1 MKNKIRKSIFI
12 ILTLFIAC
20 SKQSPT
26 TLVGE
31 AIIANVAN
39 PEEGLDLEYLWE
51 FTNLPDQ
58 SSISNS
64 DIDSG
69 EDDLS
74 ITFIPD
80 VSGTYSLEVSVFQYN
95 DEISTQS
102 FHFEVL
108 DNENLVS
115 DIKDESNIS
124 ESDEILEKNDDLLYR
139 SDAPKWFESEDI
151 LEITTEME
159 NDKLLPKPQ
168 IKEDSERIIPSSPKK
183 VETKKTTKSI
193 RGQSIPYDKNR
204 FTIQIASKKELSDAK
219 QVAVDLIDAGY
230 DAYIQ
235 KALFKETNETWYR
248 IRVGSYQNKDT
259 AIAVAESLSKN
270 RPEKAW
276 VDYVRFEK

>member
-80 VSGTYSLEVSVFQYN
+80 VPGTYSLEVSVFQYN

-159 NDKLLPKPQ
+159 NDKLLPNPQ

-183 VETKKTTKSI
+183 VEPKKTTKSI

-276 VDYVRFEK
+276 VDYVRLEK

>member
-80 VSGTYSLEVSVFQYN
+80 VPGTYSLEVSVFQYN

-108 DNENLVS
+108 DNESLVS

-124 ESDEILEKNDDLLYR
+124 ESDEILAKNDDLLYR

>member
-80 VSGTYSLEVSVFQYN
+80 VPGTYSLEVSVFQYN

-115 DIKDESNIS
+115 DIKDESNIL
-124 ESDEILEKNDDLLYR
+124 ESDEILAKNDDLLYR

-276 VDYVRFEK
+276 VDYVRLEK

>member
-51 FTNLPDQ
+51 FTNLPNQ

-80 VSGTYSLEVSVFQYN
+80 VPGTYSLEVSVFQYN

-124 ESDEILEKNDDLLYR
+124 ESDEILAKNDDLLYR

-151 LEITTEME
+151 LEITTKME

-168 IKEDSERIIPSSPKK
+168 IKEDSKRIIPSSPKK

-276 VDYVRFEK
+276 VDYVRLEK

>member
-80 VSGTYSLEVSVFQYN
+80 VPGTYSLEVSVFQYN

-124 ESDEILEKNDDLLYR
+124 ESDEILAKNDDLLYR

-276 VDYVRFEK
+276 VDYVRLEK

>member
-58 SSISNS
+58 SSITNS

-80 VSGTYSLEVSVFQYN
+80 VPGTYSLEVSVFQYN

-124 ESDEILEKNDDLLYR
+124 ESDEILAKNDDLLYR

-159 NDKLLPKPQ
+159 NDKLIPKPQ

-276 VDYVRFEK
+276 VDYVRLEK

>member
-80 VSGTYSLEVSVFQYN
+80 APGTYSLEVSVFQYN

-108 DNENLVS
+108 DNESLVS

-124 ESDEILEKNDDLLYR
+124 ESDEILAKNDDLLYR

-159 NDKLLPKPQ
+159 NDKLIPKPQ

-276 VDYVRFEK
+276 VDYVRLEK

>member
-20 SKQSPT
+20 SKQSST

-64 DIDSG
+64 YIDSG

-80 VSGTYSLEVSVFQYN
+80 VAGTYSLEVSVFQYN

-102 FHFEVL
+102 FHFDVL

-124 ESDEILEKNDDLLYR
+124 ESDEILEKNDDQLYR
-139 SDAPKWFESEDI
+139 SDDPKWFES
-151 LEITTEME
+151 
-159 NDKLLPKPQ
+159 
-168 IKEDSERIIPSSPKK
+168 
-183 VETKKTTKSI
+183 
-193 RGQSIPYDKNR
+193 
-204 FTIQIASKKELSDAK
+204 
-219 QVAVDLIDAGY
+219 
-230 DAYIQ
+230 
-235 KALFKETNETWYR
+235 
-248 IRVGSYQNKDT
+248 
-259 AIAVAESLSKN
+259 
-270 RPEKAW
+270 
-276 VDYVRFEK
+276 

>member
-1 MKNKIRKSIFI
+1 M
-12 ILTLFIAC
+12 
-20 SKQSPT
+20 
-26 TLVGE
+26 
-31 AIIANVAN
+31 
-39 PEEGLDLEYLWE
+39 
-51 FTNLPDQ
+51 
-58 SSISNS
+58 
-64 DIDSG
+64 
-69 EDDLS
+69 
-74 ITFIPD
+74 
-80 VSGTYSLEVSVFQYN
+80 
-95 DEISTQS
+95 
-102 FHFEVL
+102 
-108 DNENLVS
+108 VS

-124 ESDEILEKNDDLLYR
+124 ESDEILAKNDDPLYR

-151 LEITTEME
+151 FEITTEME

-168 IKEDSERIIPSSPKK
+168 IKEYSERIIPSSPKN

-276 VDYVRFEK
+276 VDYVRLEK

>member
-80 VSGTYSLEVSVFQYN
+80 VPGTYSLEVSVFQYN

-124 ESDEILEKNDDLLYR
+124 ESDEILAKNDDLLYR

-219 QVAVDLIDAGY
+219 QVAIDLIDAGY

-276 VDYVRFEK
+276 VDYVRLEK

>member
-80 VSGTYSLEVSVFQYN
+80 VPGTYSLEVSVFQYN

-124 ESDEILEKNDDLLYR
+124 ESDEILAKNDDPLYR
-139 SDAPKWFESEDI
+139 SDGPKWFESEDI
-151 LEITTEME
+151 FEITTEME
-159 NDKLLPKPQ
+159 NDKLLPNTQ

-183 VETKKTTKSI
+183 VEIKKTTNSI

-276 VDYVRFEK
+276 VDYVRLEK

>member
-80 VSGTYSLEVSVFQYN
+80 VPGTYSLEVSVFQYN

-124 ESDEILEKNDDLLYR
+124 ESDEILAKNDDLLYR

-159 NDKLLPKPQ
+159 NDKLIPKPQ

-276 VDYVRFEK
+276 VDYVRLEK

>member
-80 VSGTYSLEVSVFQYN
+80 VPGTYSLEVSVFQYN

-124 ESDEILEKNDDLLYR
+124 ESDEILAKNDDLLYR

-151 LEITTEME
+151 LEITTKME

-276 VDYVRFEK
+276 VDYVRLEK

>member
-58 SSISNS
+58 SSITNS

-80 VSGTYSLEVSVFQYN
+80 VPGTYSLEVSVFQYN

-124 ESDEILEKNDDLLYR
+124 ESDEILAKNDALLNR

-168 IKEDSERIIPSSPKK
+168 IKKDSERIIPSSPKK

-276 VDYVRFEK
+276 VDYVRLEK

>member
-20 SKQSPT
+20 LKQSPT

-124 ESDEILEKNDDLLYR
+124 ESDEILAKNDDLLNR

-159 NDKLLPKPQ
+159 NDKLLPNPQ

-276 VDYVRFEK
+276 VDYVRLEK

>member
-80 VSGTYSLEVSVFQYN
+80 VPGTYSLEVSVFQYN

-115 DIKDESNIS
+115 DIKDESNIL
-124 ESDEILEKNDDLLYR
+124 ESDEILAKNDDLLYR

-151 LEITTEME
+151 LEIATEME
-159 NDKLLPKPQ
+159 NDKLIPKPQ

-276 VDYVRFEK
+276 VDYVRLEK

>member
-1 MKNKIRKSIFI
+1 MKNKIRKTIFSILI
-12 ILTLFIAC
+12 LFIGC
-20 SKQSPT
+20 SKQNPA

-80 VSGTYSLEVSVFQYN
+80 VPGTYSLEVSVFQYN

-124 ESDEILEKNDDLLYR
+124 ESDEILAKNDDLLNR

-168 IKEDSERIIPSSPKK
+168 IKEDSKRIIPSSPKK
-183 VETKKTTKSI
+183 VEPKKTTKSI

-276 VDYVRFEK
+276 VDYVRLEK

>member
-80 VSGTYSLEVSVFQYN
+80 VPGTYSLEVSVFQYN

-124 ESDEILEKNDDLLYR
+124 ESDEFLAKNDDLLYR
-139 SDAPKWFESEDI
+139 SNAPKWFESEDI

-270 RPEKAW
+270 RAEKAW
-276 VDYVRFEK
+276 VDYVRLEK

>member
-20 SKQSPT
+20 SKQSST

-80 VSGTYSLEVSVFQYN
+80 VPGTYSLEVSVFQYN

-124 ESDEILEKNDDLLYR
+124 ESDEILAKNDDLLYR

-168 IKEDSERIIPSSPKK
+168 IKEDSKRIIPSSPKK
-183 VETKKTTKSI
+183 VEIKKTTNSI

-276 VDYVRFEK
+276 VDYVRLEK

>member
-80 VSGTYSLEVSVFQYN
+80 VPGTYSLEVSVFQYN

-124 ESDEILEKNDDLLYR
+124 TSDEILAKNDDPLYR
-139 SDAPKWFESEDI
+139 SDAPKWFESENI
-151 LEITTEME
+151 FEITTEME

-168 IKEDSERIIPSSPKK
+168 IKEDSKRIIPSSPKK
-183 VETKKTTKSI
+183 VEIKKTTNSI

-276 VDYVRFEK
+276 VDYVRLEK

>member
-80 VSGTYSLEVSVFQYN
+80 APGTYSLEVSVFQYN

-124 ESDEILEKNDDLLYR
+124 ESDEILAKNDDLLYR

-151 LEITTEME
+151 LEITTKME

-276 VDYVRFEK
+276 VDYVRLEK

>member
-80 VSGTYSLEVSVFQYN
+80 VPGTYSLEVSVFQYN

-124 ESDEILEKNDDLLYR
+124 ESDEILAKNDDLLYR

-159 NDKLLPKPQ
+159 NDKLLPNPQ
-168 IKEDSERIIPSSPKK
+168 IKEDSERIIPSAPKK

-276 VDYVRFEK
+276 VDYVRLEK

>member
-80 VSGTYSLEVSVFQYN
+80 APGTYSLEVSVFQYN

-124 ESDEILEKNDDLLYR
+124 ESDEILAKNDDLLYR

-159 NDKLLPKPQ
+159 NDKLIPKPQ

-276 VDYVRFEK
+276 VDYVRLEK

>member
-20 SKQSPT
+20 SKQSST

-259 AIAVAESLSKN
+259 AIAVAESLSIN

-276 VDYVRFEK
+276 VDYVRLEK

>member
-80 VSGTYSLEVSVFQYN
+80 VPGTYSLEVSVFQYN

-108 DNENLVS
+108 DNESLVS

-124 ESDEILEKNDDLLYR
+124 TSDEILAKNDDPLYR
-139 SDAPKWFESEDI
+139 SDAPKWFESENI
-151 LEITTEME
+151 FEITTEME

-168 IKEDSERIIPSSPKK
+168 IKEDSKRIIPSSPKK
-183 VETKKTTKSI
+183 VEIKKTTNSI

-276 VDYVRFEK
+276 VDYVRLEK

>member
-69 EDDLS
+69 EDDFS

-124 ESDEILEKNDDLLYR
+124 ESDEILAKNDDLLYR

-183 VETKKTTKSI
+183 VEPKKTTKSI

-276 VDYVRFEK
+276 VDYVRLEK

>member
-80 VSGTYSLEVSVFQYN
+80 VPGTYSLEVSVFQYN

-124 ESDEILEKNDDLLYR
+124 ESDEILAKNDDPLYR

-159 NDKLLPKPQ
+159 NDKLIPKPQ

-276 VDYVRFEK
+276 VDYVRLEK

>member
-80 VSGTYSLEVSVFQYN
+80 VPGTYSLEVSVFQYN

-115 DIKDESNIS
+115 DIEDESNIS
-124 ESDEILEKNDDLLYR
+124 ESDEILAKNDDLLYR

-276 VDYVRFEK
+276 VDYVRLEK

>member
-80 VSGTYSLEVSVFQYN
+80 VPGTYSLEVSVFQYN

-124 ESDEILEKNDDLLYR
+124 TSDEILAKNDDPLYR
-139 SDAPKWFESEDI
+139 SDAPKWFESENI
-151 LEITTEME
+151 FEITTEME

-168 IKEDSERIIPSSPKK
+168 IKEDSKRIIPSSPKK

-276 VDYVRFEK
+276 VDYVRLEK

>member
-80 VSGTYSLEVSVFQYN
+80 VPGTYSLEVSVFQYN

-124 ESDEILEKNDDLLYR
+124 ESDEILAKNDDLLYR

-183 VETKKTTKSI
+183 VEPKKTTKSI

-276 VDYVRFEK
+276 VDYVRLEK

>member
-80 VSGTYSLEVSVFQYN
+80 VPGTYSLEVSVFQYN

-124 ESDEILEKNDDLLYR
+124 TSDEILAKNDDPLYR

-183 VETKKTTKSI
+183 VEPKKTTKSI

-276 VDYVRFEK
+276 VDYVRLEK

>member
-80 VSGTYSLEVSVFQYN
+80 VPGTYSLEVSVFQYN

-124 ESDEILEKNDDLLYR
+124 ESDEILAKNDDLLYR

-159 NDKLLPKPQ
+159 NDKLIPKPQ

-270 RPEKAW
+270 RAEKAW
-276 VDYVRFEK
+276 VDYVRLEK

>member
-80 VSGTYSLEVSVFQYN
+80 VPGTYSLEVSVFQYN

-124 ESDEILEKNDDLLYR
+124 ESDEILSKNDDLLYR

-159 NDKLLPKPQ
+159 NDKLIPKPQ

-276 VDYVRFEK
+276 VDYVRLEK

>member
-20 SKQSPT
+20 SKQSST

-80 VSGTYSLEVSVFQYN
+80 VPGTYSLEVSVFQYN

-124 ESDEILEKNDDLLYR
+124 ESDEILAKNDDLLYR

-270 RPEKAW
+270 QPEKAW
-276 VDYVRFEK
+276 VDYVRLEK

>member
-80 VSGTYSLEVSVFQYN
+80 VPGTYSLEVSVFQYN

-124 ESDEILEKNDDLLYR
+124 ESDEILAKNDDLLYR

-159 NDKLLPKPQ
+159 NDKLIPKPQ

-270 RPEKAW
+270 QPEKAW
-276 VDYVRFEK
+276 VDYVRLEK

>member
-80 VSGTYSLEVSVFQYN
+80 VPGTYSLEVSVFQYN

-108 DNENLVS
+108 DNESLVS

-124 ESDEILEKNDDLLYR
+124 TSDEILAKNDDPLYR

-183 VETKKTTKSI
+183 VEPKKTTKSI

-270 RPEKAW
+270 QPEKAW
-276 VDYVRFEK
+276 VDYVRLEK

>member
-58 SSISNS
+58 SSITNS

-80 VSGTYSLEVSVFQYN
+80 VPGTYSLEVSVFQYN

-115 DIKDESNIS
+115 DIKDESNIL
-124 ESDEILEKNDDLLYR
+124 ESDEILAKNDDLLYR

-159 NDKLLPKPQ
+159 NDKLIPKPQ

-183 VETKKTTKSI
+183 VEIKKTTNSI

-276 VDYVRFEK
+276 VDYVRLEK

>member
-80 VSGTYSLEVSVFQYN
+80 VPGTYSLEVSVFQYN

-124 ESDEILEKNDDLLYR
+124 ESDEILAKNDDPLYR

-151 LEITTEME
+151 FEITTEME

-276 VDYVRFEK
+276 VDYVRLEK

>member
-69 EDDLS
+69 EDDFS

-115 DIKDESNIS
+115 DIKDESYIS
-124 ESDEILEKNDDLLYR
+124 ESDEFLAKNDDLLYR
-139 SDAPKWFESEDI
+139 SNAPKWFESEDI

-276 VDYVRFEK
+276 VDYVRLEK

>member
-58 SSISNS
+58 SSITNS

-80 VSGTYSLEVSVFQYN
+80 VPGTYSLEVSVFQYN

-124 ESDEILEKNDDLLYR
+124 ESDEILAKNDDLLYR

-159 NDKLLPKPQ
+159 NDKLLPNPQ

-276 VDYVRFEK
+276 VDYVRLEK